1 MHSSLILEFLTLKTP
16 VENWYTFSLP
26 SSTRD
31 KARQISKLG
40 WSLFT
45 WISNFG
51 TPLKYWSSSKEL
63 VWKTPTSSRLSI
75 ILLLNFPGFGPK
87 CPPSDGVGLHG
98 SWTIVNHPDPFEF
111 IVRLPSSTSTFAI
124 PSLFSPKI
132 NSGLNVLSKSSH
144 LFNEIFHIFFSSF
157 KFLE

>member
-1 MHSSLILEFLTLKTP
+1 MTTVRWSRSPWVINNCEPSWSFWIYDQTSLILEFLTLKNP
-16 VENWYTFSLP
+16 VENWFTFSLP
-26 SSTRD
+26 ASTRD

-45 WISNFG
+45 VISNVG

-63 VWKTPTSSRLSI
+63 VCKSPTSSRLSI
-75 ILLLNFPGFGPK
+75 MLLLNFPGLGPK

-111 IVRLPSSTSTFAI
+111 MVRLPSVSYTHLTLPTSQ
-124 PSLFSPKI
+124 L
-132 NSGLNVLSKSSH
+132 V
-144 LFNEIFHIFFSSF
+144 
-157 KFLE
+157 